1 MEAFFAGR
9 VRTETRDEKRQNDV
23 FVVCER
29 VVDWL
34 DRSDAKFHHHVIWK

>member
-9 VRTETRDEKRQNDV
+9 GRAETRDEKRQNDV

-29 VVDWL
+29 VAEWPGL
-34 DRSDAKFHHHVIWK
+34 SEAEFHHHVI